1 VPRLVYRRKARRDIA
16 EIADFIDRES
26 RVRAAG
32 KLLITKITH
41 FCEHLSQLP
50 GLLGHPRPEH
60 GRDCR
65 SVTFG
70 SYIIFMRY
78 VDKGSERSHLY
89 IMHVLHGSRDMD
101 AYFSE
106 QPDDEG
112 KFGLNEEN
120 PIGCVA
126 YASVSK

>member
-1 VPRLVYRRKARRDIA
+1 VPRLIYRKKARRDL
-16 EIADFIDRES
+16 ADITASIERES
-26 RVRAAG
+26 RDRAAANAFVN
-32 KLLITKITH
+32 KLFR
-41 FCEHLSQLP
+41 FCEHLGQPP
-50 GLLGHPRPEH
+50 GLLGRPRPEY
-60 GRDCR
+60 GRDYR

-78 VDKGSERSHLY
+78 VDKGSERSQMHIL
-89 IMHVLHGSRDMD
+89 HVLHGSRDMD

-120 PIGCVA
+120 PIGYVA